1 MFTCHFIIFCLIFS
15 EIKADFW
22 CEEEHLESLIQCIT
36 ATKLRDHEVT
46 EEEIA
51 RRYQC
56 AKDADCTLKPWQI
69 LNSKI
74 RILIAFVECMDD
86 GNGKWMPE
94 LYCRRDLAKELPK
107 FAPKLFELYYFDL
120 LGQGIPGQGIP
131 GQRISGQGVSG
142 QGNPESGIPR
152 PGPLSPDGIPTEPTP
167 KPREARIDKVV
178 IANRPN
184 NGGVIQFQICNN
196 LAFDCCESRNILVK
210 EKHGNCKGFRIDYP
224 EIPTIQPFFTLRDR
238 FVKSLVL
245 PCVEFWMEDKQ
256 TQLVCKDLEIKNF
269 QDIPKNKCQWIISPY
284 PTCNYNDE

>member
-1 MFTCHFIIFCLIFS
+1 MFTFIIFCLIFS
-15 EIKADFW
+15 EIKAVFW

-107 FAPKLFELYYFDL
+107 FAPKLFELYYYDL
-120 LGQGIPGQGIP
+120 LGW
-131 GQRISGQGVSG
+131 
-142 QGNPESGIPR
+142 
-152 PGPLSPDGIPTEPTP
+152 
-167 KPREARIDKVV
+167 
-178 IANRPN
+178 
-184 NGGVIQFQICNN
+184 
-196 LAFDCCESRNILVK
+196 
-210 EKHGNCKGFRIDYP
+210 EK
-224 EIPTIQPFFTLRDR
+224 Q
-238 FVKSLVL
+238 
-245 PCVEFWMEDKQ
+245 
-256 TQLVCKDLEIKNF
+256 
-269 QDIPKNKCQWIISPY
+269 
-284 PTCNYNDE
+284 